1 MSGVALLVGSL
12 TVSGLGGCAVTR
24 VAASDI
30 KIVFVTPPCRPLP
43 DIPADARG
51 AGVAP
56 DPDTETGRAPG
67 IRFGIV
73 PDPSDHGPLSRIADG
88 RIATLEVTWSDPA
101 LFRTDGDTE
110 AFLRRLVTIPRGST
124 TTFVPWAQMLG
135 VPSVAAL
142 VEHTEGRRGN
152 WHIWYAW
159 PSIYCAY
166 RDGNATWWFGYWM
179 HVDGLRVEEG
189 RLNPQ

>member
-1 MSGVALLVGSL
+1 LSGVALLVGIL
-12 TVSGLGGCAVTR
+12 TVSGLGGCVVTR
-24 VAASDI
+24 VAAGEI
-30 KIVFVTPPCRPLP
+30 KVVFVTPPVRPQP
-43 DIPADARG
+43 DIPTDARG
-51 AGVAP
+51 AGIAP
-56 DPDTETGRAPG
+56 DPDAATGRASG
-67 IRFGIV
+67 VRFGIV
-73 PDPSDHGPLSRIADG
+73 SDPSDHGPLSRIADG
-88 RIATLEVTWSDPA
+88 RIATLEVTWSDAA

-110 AFLRRLVTIPRGST
+110 AFLRRLLTIPRGST

-142 VEHTEGRRGN
+142 VEHTEGQRGS

-179 HVDGLRVEEG
+179 NVDRLRVEEG